1 MKLKQKLFSGLLNLD
16 VKVLDDKNFDR
27 EEFIKLF
34 TNDSENLVFFMNFV
48 FYSIQFLIAYIVGN
62 FLFLFINIELGLIS
76 IFIFPFLIL
85 FTYSIMQILTYDD
98 SVSKKNFLFNSIKNI
113 RLVIFYKLQKT
124 IINYLSID
132 SEEEI
137 IKGKNNLLKFALVFA
152 LSYFIYYLSYSIIF
166 YIGFLFFQKKIIGI
180 NGFILIYF
188 VIMEILN
195 ILNVAVKHSIEIDTS
210 LSSFNRINRF
220 LNRGVIKNKIIRK
233 KKLKSSEIERK
244 LNTEEEKKA
253 LIELPQ
259 KNENNLVK
267 FKGKIEFKKVY
278 FSYNSSEILK
288 GISFVIKPN
297 QIVSFIGMSGIGKST
312 IIQLILGFYDAD
324 SGDIFIDDINIKNI
338 DLETLRNSISGVY
351 QDIDLFSE
359 SIKNNIISQNMSIDK
374 DQFEK
379 ICSLCC
385 IPKELLDDK
394 KKTKINQI
402 SGGEK
407 QRIGIARSLVK
418 KSSILFFDEAT
429 SALDPN
435 TDSILSNNLFDYLKN
450 DNFVNER
457 QTVIFIAHR

>member
-324 SGDIFIDDINIKNI
+324 SGDI
-338 DLETLRNSISGVY
+338 S
-351 QDIDLFSE
+351 
-359 SIKNNIISQNMSIDK
+359 
-374 DQFEK
+374 
-379 ICSLCC
+379 
-385 IPKELLDDK
+385 
-394 KKTKINQI
+394 
-402 SGGEK
+402 
-407 QRIGIARSLVK
+407 
-418 KSSILFFDEAT
+418 
-429 SALDPN
+429 
-435 TDSILSNNLFDYLKN
+435 
-450 DNFVNER
+450 
-457 QTVIFIAHR
+457 